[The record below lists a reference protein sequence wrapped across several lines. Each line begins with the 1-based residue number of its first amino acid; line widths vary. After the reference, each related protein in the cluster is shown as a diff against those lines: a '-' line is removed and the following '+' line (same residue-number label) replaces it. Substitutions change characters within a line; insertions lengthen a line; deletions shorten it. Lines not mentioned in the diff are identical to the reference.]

1 MGCTTLFPDNLVG
14 DFRQSFCRTDADK
27 DRNSGMLEDAL
38 AEFTCDLF
46 KIIALWF
53 TLIWDTNID

>member
-1 MGCTTLFPDNLVG
+1 MGCITLFPDNLVG
-14 DFRQSFCRTDADK
+14 DFRQSFCKTDADE
-27 DRNSGMLEDAL
+27 DRNSGILEDAL

-53 TLIWDTNID
+53 YIKLKTQI